1 MNDDEDLRGAL
12 DAAFDTAE
20 ATTEVVDTPVD
31 TSPAPEP
38 TGSAQDVADTKEGRD
53 KLGRFAKAVLAD
65 GKGQVPSAV
74 PGAPVDAPVASG
86 DLPAGTQP
94 DLTEIPGIIAA
105 TMRPA
110 AREHWGAL
118 PEPVRQEIVRRE
130 QEVQG
135 VLRESASAKNI
146 ANEFSRMV
154 TPYIP
159 IIRAEGVDPITAV
172 GNLMEIASV
181 LRVGTMQEKA
191 STLAKLV
198 TAYGVDI
205 FALDSALAGTAPP
218 EPQQAGIPA
227 DLVQREVQRALSP
240 FMEQAQMRQQQ
251 QSEKIY
257 QEVGREL
264 QDFAAKHEF
273 YADVRMEMADLM
285 EVAER
290 NGREITMKQAYDY
303 VCSLHPEISKVIIA
317 RQQAQSAQTLTRNA
331 QQARSAAVSVRGA
344 APVGSPSKAE
354 PSSIRDAIEAAID
367 SNEGRF

>member
-1 MNDDEDLRGAL
+1 M
-12 DAAFDTAE
+12 
-20 ATTEVVDTPVD
+20 
-31 TSPAPEP
+31 
-38 TGSAQDVADTKEGRD
+38 
-53 KLGRFAKAVLAD
+53 
-65 GKGQVPSAV
+65 
-74 PGAPVDAPVASG
+74 DAPVPSG

-94 DLTEIPGIIAA
+94 ETGEIPGIIAA

-110 AREHWGAL
+110 AREHWASL

-135 VLRESASAKNI
+135 VLRESSAAKNI
-146 ANEFSRMV
+146 AGEFSRMV
-154 TPYIP
+154 TPYLP
-159 IIRAEGVDPITAV
+159 IIKAEGVDPITAV

-198 TAYGVDI
+198 SAYGVDI
-205 FALDSALAGTAPP
+205 FALDSALAGTAPQHEAAP
-218 EPQQAGIPA
+218 AVPA
-227 DLVQREVQRALSP
+227 DLVQREVNKVLAP
-240 FMEQAQMRQQQ
+240 YMEQAQMRQQQ

-264 QDFAAKHEF
+264 QDFASKHEF

-317 RQQAQSAQTLTRNA
+317 RQQAQNATALTKSA

-354 PSSIRDAIEAAID
+354 PSSIRDAIEAAMD
-367 SNEGRF
+367 SVDRV